1 MNTLFYHT
9 IYFIFTIYILIKSI
23 IYGLYEINDQNN
35 KIGGILTIS
44 FTIFSIIFSNIIV
57 WQN

>member
-35 KIGGILTIS
+35 KIGGIKWIDTM
-44 FTIFSIIFSNIIV
+44 NI
-57 WQN
+57 